1 MRTFDDTTQEELHF
15 RKVQLNQY
23 SHAYHVTAFCPV
35 EQGAAPTRNII
46 TRAILEAEED
56 ADVHFTRISG
66 SCIGP
71 VDRNGQL
78 VTAGV
83 PAFLAAGVTAGRADR
98 GVGIRITNY
107 STGVDL
113 TGRYQDPQVGA
124 TQRNDFIPAGLLLTP
139 GYGFTFYKPFPFDYV
154 LSRTQKILFEFRN
167 RDSENS
173 DNFGHRISV
182 CLIGQRI
189 ER

>member
-1 MRTFDDTTQEELHF
+1 MRTFEDIIQEELHF

-35 EQGAAPTRNII
+35 EATAANRDII

-71 VDRNGQL
+71 VNQDGQS
-78 VTAGV
+78 VGAAV

-98 GVGIRITNY
+98 GVSVCISNW
-107 STGVDL
+107 STGQNL
-113 TGRYQDPQVGA
+113 TGRYQDPQAGA
-124 TQRNDFIPAGLLLTP
+124 TLRNDFVPVELLLSP
-139 GYGFTFYKPFPFDYV
+139 GYGFTFYRPYPFDYF
-154 LSRTQKILFEFRN
+154 LPRTQKILFEFRN
-167 RDSENS
+167 RDSREGF
-173 DNFGHRISV
+173 DQFGHRISV